1 MRRSKSA
8 DFYSSCAMSN
18 LAKAGI
24 FASAAFVSC
33 VLGVLSDMRQLRRKE
48 EGNFLLPL
56 ALFSNAFVCASVGI
70 LLFGDYLL
78 TPQ

>member
-1 MRRSKSA
+1 MHRSKSA

-24 FASAAFVSC
+24 FASAAFLSC
-33 VLGVLSDMRQLRRKE
+33 VFGVVSDMRQLRRKE
-48 EGNFLLPL
+48 EANFLLPL
-56 ALFSNAFVCASVGI
+56 ALFSNAFVCAGVGI